1 MYLINKKIIVVVA
14 VLLII
19 GYYVYSTLTPS
30 FDKLGELSFYKDA
43 NMELKVVL
51 VHENLPFHYVGN
63 SYSIA
68 CQTKDTI
75 APSND
80 DYEWRSFRIEKGWNM
95 TPQAYLGNGLDN
107 NNSFGNNVD
116 TILKDLS
123 DKAKKVYMVKD
134 KNTVVILANPNVYVS
149 FNGCRTF
156 NNWVMKNNLPKD
168 LIVVEST
175 SESEKC
181 VAQQKKDKELGL
193 TSYGDCS
200 YLKFTGEGLPVFQ
213 SVVARDNGYASF
225 KVTSS
230 AFKNNQIV
238 DVQTNDFGKTW
249 QSTINDIPGKST
261 NKTNNK
267 SINNF
272 GIVSFTNTDVG
283 AWPLEWRM
291 TISPEDIKEARG
303 FGFRIVSQLTNMK
316 PQINE
321 GNLLYDIIV
330 DQKEIQS
337 HAEDPVDIKF
347 RLSNSPNINPSG
359 PRIYQYLDIPAEY
372 YRLNGPK
379 NASTSSQVTP
389 YASSFSVHM
398 LGSKIIDILSRQ
410 KGDFVDS
417 RALIATIKTG
427 DDKNSY
433 IYDIFLEKIPTK

>member
-1 MYLINKKIIVVVA
+1 MYLINKKIIVIVA

-19 GYYVYSTLTPS
+19 GYYGYNALTPS
-30 FDKLGELSFYKDA
+30 LDKLGELSFYKDA

-80 DYEWRSFRIEKGWNM
+80 DYEWKSFRIEKGWNM
-95 TPQAYLGNGLDN
+95 MPQAYLGSALDDN
-107 NNSFGNNVD
+107 KASSNNVD

-168 LIVVEST
+168 LMLVEST

-181 VAQQKKDKELGL
+181 VAQKKKDKELNL
-193 TSYGDCS
+193 TSYYGDCS
-200 YLKFTGEGLPVFQ
+200 DQKFTGEGQPVFQ
-213 SVVARDNGYASF
+213 SVVARDDGYASF

-238 DVQTNDFGKTW
+238 DVQTSDFGKTW
-249 QSTINDIPGKST
+249 QSTINDIPDKLT
-261 NKTNNK
+261 NETNNK
-267 SINNF
+267 PTNNF
-272 GIVSFTNTDVG
+272 DK
-283 AWPLEWRM
+283 EWRM

-321 GNLLYDIIV
+321 GDLLYDIIV

-347 RLSNSPNINPSG
+347 RLSHSPNINPSG
-359 PRIYQYLDIPAEY
+359 PRAYQYLDIPAEY
-372 YRLNGPK
+372 YRLSGPK
-379 NASTSSQVTP
+379 NATTLNTVTP
-389 YASSFSVHM
+389 YASSFSIHM
-398 LGSKIIDILSRQ
+398 MGNKIVDILSRQ
-410 KGDFVDS
+410 KGDFVVS
-417 RALIATIKTG
+417 RALISTIKTS

>member
-19 GYYVYSTLTPS
+19 GYYGYYGYRKFFTVQI
-30 FDKLGELSFYKDA
+30 DKLGELSFYKDA

-95 TPQAYLGNGLDN
+95 TPQPYLGNGLDN

-123 DKAKKVYMVKD
+123 DKAKKVHMVKD

-249 QSTINDIPGKST
+249 QSTINDIPDKST
-261 NKTNNK
+261 N
-267 SINNF
+267 NF
-272 GIVSFTNTDVG
+272 DK
-283 AWPLEWRM
+283 EWRM
-291 TISPEDIKEARG
+291 VISPEDIKEARG

-321 GNLLYDIIV
+321 GDLLYDIIV

-337 HAEDPVDIKF
+337 HAGDPVDIKF

>member
-19 GYYVYSTLTPS
+19 GYYGYYGYRKFFTVQI
-30 FDKLGELSFYKDA
+30 DKLGELSFYKDA
-43 NMELKVVL
+43 NIELKVVL
-51 VHENLPFHYVGN
+51 VHGNYPFHYVGN

-249 QSTINDIPGKST
+249 QSTINDIPDKST
-261 NKTNNK
+261 N
-267 SINNF
+267 NF
-272 GIVSFTNTDVG
+272 DK
-283 AWPLEWRM
+283 EWRM
-291 TISPEDIKEARG
+291 VISPEDIKEARG

-321 GNLLYDIIV
+321 GDLLYDIIV

-337 HAEDPVDIKF
+337 HAGDPVDIKF